1 MKCIKFLSMSCLI
14 FLILNCK
21 NNNNV
26 QSKKEN
32 TLKTNQQEISV
43 SKNIDTIF
51 IDGIAN
57 EKTWKKSSWLPI
69 DQVWIGKQ
77 VDSLDF
83 SGIYKLSWSREAL
96 YLLVEIKDDFLI
108 DKIKDP
114 FERWWDEDCVEI
126 FIDEDN
132 SGGNH
137 QFNHNAF
144 AYHVG
149 LNGDVVDLDG
159 KDSPKLFNN
168 HVESKMS
175 VVSSDIYIWEFKIY
189 LFPDT
194 YTLEGD
200 QTTLNLFSSKEI
212 GFAIAYCD
220 NDKSEFRENFFGSVI
235 VDGNDKNLGWID
247 ANIFGTIKLKN

>member
-1 MKCIKFLSMSCLI
+1 MKFIKILFMSCFI
-14 FLILNCK
+14 FFMLSCK
-21 NNNNV
+21 NNNQV
-26 QSKKEN
+26 QLKNEN
-32 TLKTNQQEISV
+32 TRKYNQQKILV
-43 SKNIDTIF
+43 SKNIDTVL
-51 IDGIAN
+51 IDGIAD

-69 DQVWIGKQ
+69 DQVWIGNQ
-77 VDSLDF
+77 VDSSDF
-83 SGIYKLSWSREAL
+83 SGRYKLSWSKDAL
-96 YLLVEIKDDFLI
+96 YVLVEIKDDFLI

-114 FERWWDEDCVEI
+114 LERWWDDDCIEI

-159 KDSPKLFNN
+159 KESPRLFNN
-168 HVESKMS
+168 HIESKMS
-175 VVSSDIYIWEFKIY
+175 VGSSNTYIWEFKIF
-189 LFPDT
+189 LFPET
-194 YTLEGD
+194 YTLNGD
-200 QTTLNLFSSKEI
+200 QTTLNLFPNKKI

-235 VDGNDKNLGWID
+235 VNGDDKNRGWID
-247 ANIFGTIKLKN
+247 ANIFGTIKLIN